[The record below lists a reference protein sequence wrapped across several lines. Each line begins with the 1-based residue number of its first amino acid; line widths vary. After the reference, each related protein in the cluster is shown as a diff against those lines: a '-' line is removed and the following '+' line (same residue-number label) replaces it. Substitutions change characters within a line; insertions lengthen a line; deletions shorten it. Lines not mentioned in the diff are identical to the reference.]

1 MKDLSLPLSDEEY
14 ARLDDFL
21 LDRIDEEED
30 TTDKDEGVLGISEL
44 DGLFTAIVSGPVAV
58 MPSKW
63 LPAVYGDFEPVWRD
77 EEEFQEILSL
87 MMRHMNGIAGMLMD
101 APEDFEPIFL
111 EREVEGRLYTI
122 VDEWC
127 EGYLRGVHL
136 ALDDWD
142 KGGEAMSVLL
152 TPILAFTERATGS
165 GTLTRPTRQ
174 RRSNR
179 PLRPMSGRFMPTGW
193 RAGPIRRSP
202 ASRYGTP
209 NGGWGATIHARAAAA
224 RSTRNAVCNEGEM
237 NQWCQ
242 IRLARH
248 N

>member
-44 DGLFTAIVSGPVAV
+44 DGLFTAIVGGPVAV

-152 TPILAFTERATGS
+152 TPILAFTEQSDWLGHTYEADETEKI
-165 GTLTRPTRQ
+165 Q
-174 RRSNR
+174 Q
-179 PLRPMSGRFMPTGW
+179 
-193 RAGPIRRSP
+193 AI
-202 ASRYGTP
+202 AP
-209 NGGWGATIHARAAAA
+209 NVRTIHAY
-224 RSTRNAVCNEGEM
+224 
-237 NQWCQ
+237 W
-242 IRLARH
+242 LARRADQALAGQPVRH
-248 N
+248 AERRVGRNDPCPCGSGKKYKKCCLQ